1 MATPPALSQAVH
13 RALRAI
19 DEHPDHMLLPVY
31 RQAVYQAF
39 VSGNE
44 AGGRRARG
52 LLSVLTARHVLPIW
66 QREQPD
72 DMMPERL
79 LATADGVTT
88 GQIDAAR
95 VDAVIDEAWE
105 WLPALKIERWGN
117 PDAYN
122 AGAAA
127 VFALQETRGEGFLE
141 GVRIGDDDPDD
152 EFFDPGTGDTA
163 LFAAAAFAGPS
174 WDDTDDTFDPMKAR
188 EFWTWWLRE
197 AIPTV
202 WEVEEFA

>member
-13 RALRAI
+13 RALRAM

-44 AGGRRARG
+44 SGGRRARG
-52 LLSVLTARHVLPIW
+52 LLSVLTARHVLTIW

-72 DMMPERL
+72 NMLPEVL
-79 LATADGVTT
+79 LETADGVMA
-88 GQIDAAR
+88 GQIDAER
-95 VDAVIDEAWE
+95 VDAVIEEAWE
-105 WLPALKIERWGN
+105 WLPGLRAEGWGN

-141 GVRIGDDDPDD
+141 DVRIGEDDPDD
-152 EFFDPGTGDTA
+152 EFFEPGIGDTA

-174 WDDTDDTFDPMKAR
+174 WDSTFDPVKAR
-188 EFWTWWLRE
+188 EFWTWWLGK

-202 WEVEEFA
+202 WEVAEFA